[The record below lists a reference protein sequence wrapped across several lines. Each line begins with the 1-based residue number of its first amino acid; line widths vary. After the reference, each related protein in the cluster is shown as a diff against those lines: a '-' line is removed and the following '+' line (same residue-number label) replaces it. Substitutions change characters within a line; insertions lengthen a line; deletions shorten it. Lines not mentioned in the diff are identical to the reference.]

1 MHIMNNLLVVAEAE
15 AEAGAEAVE
24 EVKGRKSAV
33 QGAGLASEVEV
44 EASLV
49 NVQVQWTGI

>member
-1 MHIMNNLLVVAEAE
+1 MHIMNNLLAVVAEAE
-15 AEAGAEAVE
+15 AAAGAVE
-24 EVKGRKSAV
+24 VEGRKSAV
-33 QGAGLASEVEV
+33 QGAGFASEVEV